1 MNSGNYFLGVDGGA
15 SKTAA
20 VVTDESGHPLG
31 RGMAG
36 GSNHLR
42 VGIELATRNVERAVN
57 IALVEAGIAI
67 RQIEYAYCG
76 IAGSDHPAHHEKV
89 VEALSV
95 FFPGGNFV
103 VDTDARIAL
112 TGAVGFAAG
121 VVIISG
127 TGSVAFGRNARGG
140 EGRAG
145 GWGPTLGDE
154 GSGYAIA
161 REGLAAIVRA
171 HDGRAPQTAMTDLLC
186 REYLM
191 CQPADLPRFVYAT
204 TTHADDI
211 ARFGRLVMEA
221 ATDGDPVAASILEH
235 GGRELDDRPPLPR
248 VPHVPAG
255 GTAALRLRHH
265 HARGRHRALRPPGH
279 GSGHGRR
286 SGRRLHPRARRPRAR
301 RVRPCR
307 RPQAGDDGRR
317 LPGRLRR
324 RRVPR
329 RACAD
334 RADAPH
340 HQRRGAEGDAGET
353 AEDAGGR
360 RRHDGHPRG
369 AESPPH
375 PPR

>member
-1 MNSGNYFLGVDGGA
+1 MNSGSYFLGVDGGA

-20 VVTDESGHPLG
+20 VVTDEAGRPLG

-42 VGIELATRNVERAVN
+42 VGIEAATRNVERAVN
-57 IALVEAGIAI
+57 IALVETGIAI

-112 TGAVGFAAG
+112 TGAVGFGAG

-127 TGSVAFGRNARGG
+127 TGSVAFGRNARGD

-191 CQPADLPRFVYAT
+191 CQPADLPRFVYAA

-221 ATDGDPVAASILEH
+221 ATAGDPVAANILEH
-235 GGRELDDRPPLPR
+235 GGRELGECVLAVARKLEMAGEDFPVAYVGGAFHAGPALIDPMRRTINAEAPKATLVQPLHTPVEGAAMMAIRAAQSPRP
-248 VPHVPAG
+248 
-255 GTAALRLRHH
+255 T
-265 HARGRHRALRPPGH
+265 
-279 GSGHGRR
+279 
-286 SGRRLHPRARRPRAR
+286 
-301 RVRPCR
+301 
-307 RPQAGDDGRR
+307 
-317 LPGRLRR
+317 
-324 RRVPR
+324 
-329 RACAD
+329 
-334 RADAPH
+334 
-340 HQRRGAEGDAGET
+340 RRGAGT
-353 AEDAGGR
+353 
-360 RRHDGHPRG
+360 
-369 AESPPH
+369 
-375 PPR
+375 